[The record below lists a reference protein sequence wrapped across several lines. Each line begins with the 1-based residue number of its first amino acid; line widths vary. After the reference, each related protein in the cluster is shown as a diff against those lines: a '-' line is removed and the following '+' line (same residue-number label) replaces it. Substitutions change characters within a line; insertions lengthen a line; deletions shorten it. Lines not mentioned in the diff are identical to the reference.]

1 MPIVENTGVPVGPV
15 ARRLPDAP
23 PTPDFFT
30 QTLPAALRQEN
41 SLGAAIANQ
50 VPSQVRNRRGALS
63 SDIDPN
69 FDPFA
74 DIKGYEDRRA
84 AFALANTPEEVAA
97 IKAQIDM
104 ERRDRATV
112 AASGTL
118 GEVARL
124 GAGLGDPVS
133 FVPIGGVT
141 LRAAKGGKSLLSVGI
156 ETATAGFASSVVT
169 EGVLQSQRLTR
180 TQDESAEAI
189 ATGTF
194 LSAVLGPL
202 ARKALKSGRGGIGNL
217 PQRVKNDTKIR
228 PDTNSDPTESGG
240 SVELTEAALGKDT
253 KPLLTDQKRGRAAR
267 DTGARTGKGRQ
278 LPRGTRDA
286 SADRVGGIRGLVGRL
301 AKGETKGNVK
311 DEVDLGPVSPELS
324 ARIAEAYRAAGRD
337 PISLEGFSF
346 RVDAG
351 GVRHAKNRHGDP
363 AKEAARGQIAV
374 TDEDFEL
381 IPQIIDNPDDVKFG
395 GVTRKGLDAVIFE
408 KTIGDKLFFAVQ
420 VRTGR
425 RSLSL
430 ATMFKRP
437 SRPIAE

>member
-1 MPIVENTGVPVGPV
+1 MPIVEDTGIPVGPI
-15 ARRLPDAP
+15 ARRFPDAP

-50 VPSQVRNRRGALS
+50 VPSEVRNRRGALS

-74 DIKGYEDRRA
+74 DIKGYEDRRV

-104 ERRDRATV
+104 ERRDGATLT
-112 AASGTL
+112 ASGTL
-118 GEVARL
+118 GKVAKL
-124 GAGLGDPVS
+124 GAGLGDPIS

-141 LRAAKGGKSLLSVGI
+141 LRAAKIGKSQLSVGI

-169 EGVLQSQRLTR
+169 ESVLQSQRLTR
-180 TQDESAEAI
+180 TRGESAEAI

-202 ARKALKSGRGGIGNL
+202 ARKALKSGRDGMGSL
-217 PQRVKNDTKIR
+217 SQRVKNDTVIR
-228 PDTNSDPTESGG
+228 PETNRDPTESGG
-240 SVELTEAALGKDT
+240 SVELKQKGVEQDT
-253 KPLLTDQKRGRAAR
+253 V
-267 DTGARTGKGRQ
+267 Q

-286 SADRVGGIRGLVGRL
+286 SADRVGGIRGLVGRV
-301 AKGETKGNVK
+301 ARGETKGNVK
-311 DEVDLGPVSPELS
+311 DEVDLGPVTPELS
-324 ARIAEAYRAAGRD
+324 ARIAEAYRVAGRD

-351 GVRHAKNRHGDP
+351 GVRHAKNSHGDP

-395 GVTRKGLDAVIFE
+395 GVTRKGLDVVIFE

-425 RSLSL
+425 RNLSL
-430 ATMFKRP
+430 ATMFKQP